1 MERWKPTVACKPQEQ
16 RLLKL
21 AGKSRK
27 LFVFLREH
35 RRELFDDSFQDELE
49 TMYWKRAFK
58 SAGFRSSRARE
69 CAGSGHGVRGCRPA
83 RAAAIDCVMASVVAP
98 ERAKLA

>member
-1 MERWKPTVACKPQEQ
+1 MERWKPTVACKRQEQ

-35 RRELFDDSFQDELE
+35 RHELFDDSFQDELE
-49 TMYWKRAFK
+49 TMYRQTGQVYRLALCAWIRPEVFT
-58 SAGFRSSRARE
+58 GFDS
-69 CAGSGHGVRGCRPA
+69 
-83 RAAAIDCVMASVVAP
+83 
-98 ERAKLA
+98 